1 MGKVGDGVVKRW
13 IGCLKIFYGLL
24 KNNLY
29 NVYMYMYVFIVYSIL
44 WNVSCVLMIVRWVLF
59 CGFVYFGI
67 YVNNKIRNIY
77 DVK

>member
-1 MGKVGDGVVKRW
+1 
-13 IGCLKIFYGLL
+13 
-24 KNNLY
+24 
-29 NVYMYMYVFIVYSIL
+29 MYMYVFIVYSIL